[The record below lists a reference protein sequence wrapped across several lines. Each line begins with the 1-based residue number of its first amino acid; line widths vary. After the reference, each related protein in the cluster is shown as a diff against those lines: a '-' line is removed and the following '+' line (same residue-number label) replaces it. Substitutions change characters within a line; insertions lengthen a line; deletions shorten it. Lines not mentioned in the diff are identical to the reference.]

1 MMLVAADPARGAMYL
16 SHFGLREPPFSIT
29 PDPRFL
35 YMSARH
41 REALAHLVYGVGEH
55 GGFVQLTG
63 EVGTGKTSVC
73 RCLLEQ
79 LPSHVDVALVLNPRL
94 SPVELLATVC
104 DELRI
109 PHPTGTTSVKELVDH
124 LYRYLLEAHGRGRRT
139 VLIVDE
145 AQNLDPE
152 VLEEVRLLTNLET
165 TREKLLQVI
174 LIGQP
179 ELAALLEQPK
189 LRQLAQ
195 RVTARYHLEPLSRAE
210 THAYVRHRLAV
221 AGRRSDVLFTEAALR
236 VLHRRSRGIPRLIN
250 AIADRALLGAYTQE
264 RSRVDAETVRRAAA
278 EVLGRPAGPW
288 RRWGRR
294 GAVAALV
301 AAAGGAGL
309 VLIAPGELGRDEARR
324 EGIAPGPS
332 GPSLASAPTAATD
345 AAPVGAPERSA
356 VPRLA
361 EVVRDPSLAATKG
374 DALAALLG
382 LWGIEMAGGQPD
394 CEGLSPGALECLA
407 AVGTWRKLRRL
418 DLPAALELVGP
429 DGKRRYPVLT
439 RLTPSEATLH
449 FGDRVVTAPLTEVES
464 FWDGA
469 FVVLW
474 RPPPG
479 ALPVRPGARGPVTD
493 WLRERLA
500 RADGVGLPVERGQP
514 YDDALRQR
522 VIAFQQARSLDP
534 DGVVG
539 RETAIL
545 LQGAERGPD
554 VPRLSAG
561 AP

>member
-1 MMLVAADPARGAMYL
+1 MYL

-41 REALAHLVYGVGEH
+41 REALAHLLYGVSEH

-79 LPSHVDVALVLNPRL
+79 LPSHVDLALILNPRL

-109 PHPTGTTSVKELVDH
+109 PYPAGTTSSKELVDRLHRH
-124 LYRYLLEAHGRGRRT
+124 LIEAHAGGRRT

-145 AQNLDPE
+145 AQNLSPE

-179 ELAALLEQPK
+179 ELAAILDQPK
-189 LRQLAQ
+189 LRQVAQ
-195 RVTARYHLEPLSRAE
+195 RVTARYHLEPLSRVE
-210 THAYVRHRLAV
+210 TRAYIRHRLAV
-221 AGRRSDVLFTEAALR
+221 AGRGRVAFTEAALR
-236 VLHRRSRGIPRLIN
+236 ALHRRSGGIPRLIN
-250 AIADRALLGAYTQE
+250 AIADRALLGAYTRE
-264 RSRVDAETVRRAAA
+264 RPQVDAATMRRAAA
-278 EVLGRPAGPW
+278 EVLGQPLQPW
-288 RRWGRR
+288 QRWARWAA
-294 GAVAALV
+294 AVALA

-309 VLIAPGELGRDEARR
+309 VLLAPGEVGRDEAGRQ
-324 EGIAPGPS
+324 GIVSGPS
-332 GPSLASAPTAATD
+332 GPSLIGVPSTPTGAAAAGASESLPA
-345 AAPVGAPERSA
+345 
-356 VPRLA
+356 PRLSD
-361 EVVRDPSLAATKG
+361 VLRDPAIPATKG
-374 DALAALLG
+374 DALAVLRG
-382 LWGIEMAGGQPD
+382 LWGVHAASGPPD
-394 CEGLSPGALECLA
+394 CEGPPVGALECLA
-407 AVGTWRKLRRL
+407 AVGTWQKLRRL
-418 DLPAALELVGP
+418 DLPAALELAGP
-429 DGKRRYPVLT
+429 GGERRYGVLT
-439 RLTPSEATLH
+439 ALTPSEATLR
-449 FGDRVVTAPLTEVES
+449 FGDRVVTALLAEVEP

-479 ALPVRPGARGPVTD
+479 ELPVRRGTRGPATD
-493 WLRERLA
+493 WLRRRLA
-500 RADGVGLPVERGQP
+500 RADDTGLPIERSRP
-514 YDDALRQR
+514 YDEGLRER
-522 VIAFQQARSLDP
+522 VMAFQQARSLDP

-539 RETAIL
+539 RETAIVL
-545 LQGAERGPD
+545 RRAEWGPD

-561 AP
+561 TP

>member
-1 MMLVAADPARGAMYL
+1 MYL
-16 SHFGLREPPFSIT
+16 SHFGLRELPFSIT

-79 LPSHVDVALVLNPRL
+79 LPSHVDLALVLNPRL

-109 PHPTGTTSVKELVDH
+109 PYPGGTTSAKEFVDRLH
-124 LYRYLLEAHGRGRRT
+124 RHLLEAHTGGRRT

-145 AQNLDPE
+145 AQNLSPE

-165 TREKLLQVI
+165 AREKLLQVI

-179 ELAALLEQPK
+179 ELTAILNQPK

-210 THAYVRHRLAV
+210 TRAYIRHRLAV
-221 AGRRSDVLFTEAALR
+221 AGRGRAVFTQPALR
-236 VLHRRSRGIPRLIN
+236 TLHRRSRGIPRLIN
-250 AIADRALLGAYTQE
+250 AIADRALLGAYTRE
-264 RSRVDAETVRRAAA
+264 RPQVDAATVRRAAA
-278 EVLGRPAGPW
+278 EVLGHPPQPW
-288 RRWGRR
+288 QRWARRV
-294 GAVAALV
+294 AAAALV
-301 AAAGGAGL
+301 AATGGVGL
-309 VLIAPGELGRDEARR
+309 VLLAPGEIGRDDAGR
-324 EGIAPGPS
+324 ESIVSGPS
-332 GPSLASAPTAATD
+332 GPSLAGVPALATGAA
-345 AAPVGAPERSA
+345 AARASEPSPA
-356 VPRLA
+356 PRLA
-361 EVVRDPSLAATKG
+361 DVLRDPAVPATKG
-374 DALAALLG
+374 DALAVLLG
-382 LWGIEMAGGQPD
+382 LWGVHAAGGQPD
-394 CEGLSPGALECLA
+394 CEGPPAGALECLA
-407 AVGTWRKLRRL
+407 AVGSWQKLRRL
-418 DLPAALELVGP
+418 DLPAALELAGP
-429 DGKRRYPVLT
+429 GGERRYAVLT
-439 RLTPSEATLH
+439 ALTPSEATLR
-449 FGDRVVTAPLTEVES
+449 FGDRVVTALLAEVEP

-479 ALPVRPGARGPVTD
+479 ELPVRRGARGPATD
-493 WLRERLA
+493 WLRQRMA
-500 RADGVGLPVERGQP
+500 RVAGAGLPIESGRP
-514 YDDALRQR
+514 YDQGLWER
-522 VIAFQQARSLDP
+522 VTAFQQARSLEP

-539 RETAIL
+539 RETAMVL
-545 LQGAERGPD
+545 RRAEWGPD

-561 AP
+561 TP

>member
-1 MMLVAADPARGAMYL
+1 MFL
-16 SHFGLREPPFSIT
+16 SYFGLREPPFSIT

-79 LPSHVDVALVLNPRL
+79 LPSHVDLALVLNPRL
-94 SPVELLATVC
+94 SPVELLAAVC

-109 PHPTGTTSVKELVDH
+109 PYPAGTTSSKELVDG
-124 LYRYLLEAHGRGRRT
+124 LYRHLLDAHARGRRT
-139 VLIVDE
+139 VLIIDE
-145 AQNLDPE
+145 AQSLAPE

-179 ELAALLEQPK
+179 ELAAILDQPR

-195 RVTARYHLEPLSRAE
+195 RVTARYHLEPLSLGE
-210 THAYVRHRLAV
+210 TRAYVRHRLAV
-221 AGRRSDVLFTEAALR
+221 AGRGGPVFTGVAMR

-250 AIADRALLGAYTQE
+250 AIADRALLGAYTRE
-264 RSRVDAETVRRAAA
+264 RSLVDGETVRRAAA
-278 EVLGRPAGPW
+278 EVLGRPARPW

-294 GAVAALV
+294 AAAAALV
-301 AAAGGAGL
+301 AVAGSGSL
-309 VLIAPGELGRDEARR
+309 VLLAPAELGRSEARR
-324 EGIAPGPS
+324 EGVAGGSSSPS
-332 GPSLASAPTAATD
+332 
-345 AAPVGAPERSA
+345 AAPASVARAAASTAKGA
-356 VPRLA
+356 VPAGPAERPPLHLA
-361 EVVRDPSLAATKG
+361 DVLRDPGLSATKG
-374 DALAALLG
+374 DALDVLRG
-382 LWGIEMAGGQPD
+382 LWGPDAAGARPD
-394 CEGLSPGALECLA
+394 CDGSPSGALECVA
-407 AVGTWRKLRRL
+407 AIGTWQKLRRL
-418 DLPAALELVGP
+418 DVPAVLELADPEGQP
-429 DGKRRYPVLT
+429 RYGVLT
-439 RLTPSEATLH
+439 SLTLSGATLR
-449 FGDRVVTAPLTEVES
+449 FGDRVVTAPLAEVEP

-479 ALPVRPGARGPVTD
+479 TLPLRLGARGPAAD
-493 WLRERLA
+493 WLRQRFA
-500 RADGVGLPVERGQP
+500 RTDGSRAPIERGQA
-514 YDDALRQR
+514 YDDALWKR
-522 VIAFQQARSLDP
+522 VVAFQQARSLQP

-545 LQGAERGPD
+545 LQRAEWGPD

>member
-1 MMLVAADPARGAMYL
+1 MYL
-16 SHFGLREPPFSIT
+16 SHFGLRELPFSIT

-79 LPSHVDVALVLNPRL
+79 LPSHVDLALVLNPRL

-109 PHPTGTTSVKELVDH
+109 PYPGGTTSAKEFVDRLH
-124 LYRYLLEAHGRGRRT
+124 RHLLEAHASGRRT

-145 AQNLDPE
+145 AQNLSPE

-165 TREKLLQVI
+165 TQEKLLQVI

-179 ELAALLEQPK
+179 ELAVILDQPK

-210 THAYVRHRLAV
+210 TRAYVRHRLAV
-221 AGRRSDVLFTEAALR
+221 AGRGRALFTESALR
-236 VLHRRSRGIPRLIN
+236 ALHLRSRGVPRLIN
-250 AIADRALLGAYTQE
+250 AIADRALLGTYTRE
-264 RSRVDAETVRRAAA
+264 RLRVDTATVRRAAA
-278 EVLGRPAGPW
+278 EVLGQPARAW
-288 RRWGRR
+288 QRWAR
-294 GAVAALV
+294 GAVAVALV
-301 AAAGGAGL
+301 AAAGAASL
-309 VLIAPGELGRDEARR
+309 VLLAPGEVGRDEARR
-324 EGIAPGPS
+324 AAIGPAS
-332 GPSLASAPTAATD
+332 PSPFMPSASSDATD
-345 AAPVGAPERSA
+345 AVSAGAPARQTA
-356 VPRLA
+356 TRLGDLL
-361 EVVRDPSLAATKG
+361 RDGTLVATRG
-374 DALAALLG
+374 DALAELLG
-382 LWGIEMAGGQPD
+382 LWGAHAAATRLD
-394 CEGLSPGALECLA
+394 CASPSLGALECLA
-407 AVGTWRKLRRL
+407 TVGTWRKLRRL

-429 DGKRRYPVLT
+429 SGERRYAVLIT
-439 RLTPSEATLH
+439 LTTSDATLR
-449 FGDRVVTAPLTEVES
+449 FGDRVVTVPLSEVES
-464 FWDGA
+464 YWEGF

-479 ALPVRPGARGPVTD
+479 PLPVRPGARGPAAD
-493 WLRERLA
+493 WLRQRLA
-500 RADGVGLPVERGQP
+500 RADGVGLPVEQGQP
-514 YDDALRQR
+514 FDEALRLR
-522 VIAFQQARSLDP
+522 VIAFQQARALEP
-534 DGVVG
+534 HGVVD

-545 LQGAERGPD
+545 LQGMERGPD

-561 AP
+561 MP